1 MVLRWPRHLPVPP
14 APTERLP
21 PPGKDAHPQVSEKAP
36 RPQWPMRPGCASRSR
51 ARGARGGRGKHAHAH
66 GDSQPP
72 AVSDTACFVPTLRT
86 RPWVSGALTGRTA
99 QGSTPRGHYSPHQAT
114 HATRMSSCM
123 PLGPEVTLLPALAWV
138 TQSPAQ
144 VATGHDSTV
153 PAHLWPLSARQLPP
167 VSTQWPHTEA
177 TVGGPGS
184 CSQLQG
190 EATPAP
196 SSHVHPTHA
205 RSPGREAGGD
215 RARRGTLAHPLSQCN
230 PSPLRQNPRPAGD
243 SGACSAPGHDCAH
256 GLPTQGCSA

>member
-1 MVLRWPRHLPVPP
+1 MVLRWPRHLLVPP

-36 RPQWPMRPGCASRSR
+36 RPQWPVRPGCASRSR

-72 AVSDTACFVPTLRT
+72 AVSDTACFVPTHRT
-86 RPWVSGALTGRTA
+86 WPWVSGALMGRTA
-99 QGSTPRGHYSPHQAT
+99 QGSTPRGHYSPRQAT

-177 TVGGPGS
+177 TVGG
-184 CSQLQG
+184 L
-190 EATPAP
+190 EAAL
-196 SSHVHPTHA
+196 SSEGKRLLPPQPRPPHTRQVT
-205 RSPGREAGGD
+205 RQ
-215 RARRGTLAHPLSQCN
+215 RAWGQQSEERNLDHPLSQCN
-230 PSPLRQNPRPAGD
+230 PSPLRRNPRPAGD

>member
-1 MVLRWPRHLPVPP
+1 MVLRWPRHLLVPP

-36 RPQWPMRPGCASRSR
+36 RPQWPVRPGCASRSR

-72 AVSDTACFVPTLRT
+72 AVSDTACFVPTHRT
-86 RPWVSGALTGRTA
+86 WPWVSGALMGRTA
-99 QGSTPRGHYSPHQAT
+99 QGSTPRGHYSPRQAT

-153 PAHLWPLSARQLPP
+153 PAHLWPLSAHQLPP

-177 TVGGPGS
+177 TVGGLEAALSSEGKRLLPPQPRPPHTRQVTRQRVWGRQSEERNPGPS
-184 CSQLQG
+184 TEPVQP
-190 EATPAP
+190 EPAP
-196 SSHVHPTHA
+196 SEPT
-205 RSPGREAGGD
+205 PCG
-215 RARRGTLAHPLSQCN
+215 
-230 PSPLRQNPRPAGD
+230 
-243 SGACSAPGHDCAH
+243 
-256 GLPTQGCSA
+256 